1 MLSAAAA
8 SEMTLVQIRFISCTV
23 CTMAE
28 LVELIPNTTLRVC
41 SLEEIYCTQRV
52 NFKVSKVIR
61 QWTINCYN

>member
-28 LVELIPNTTLRVC
+28 LVELIPNITLRVC
-41 SLEEIYCTQRV
+41 SLQEKKSKL
-52 NFKVSKVIR
+52 KVKFSGILLLLL
-61 QWTINCYN
+61 